1 MYDCD
6 YNCDVTPPFVGWIG
20 IMPRGGNICPGFLL
34 PDEPID
40 P

>member
-1 MYDCD
+1 MYD

-20 IMPRGGNICPGFLL
+20 IMPLGGNIGPGDLII